1 MRETV
6 LEFERLSFGV
16 LNYSELL
23 ERLEE
28 VKAKAKSNFIVE
40 ITGSYEWGYSLDCR
54 WERPATDEEI
64 EKNRVNKER
73 ADNASKEMRRQ
84 QYEKLKAEFGGE
96 TD

>member
-28 VKAKAKSNFIVE
+28 VK
-40 ITGSYEWGYSLDCR
+40 
-54 WERPATDEEI
+54 EI